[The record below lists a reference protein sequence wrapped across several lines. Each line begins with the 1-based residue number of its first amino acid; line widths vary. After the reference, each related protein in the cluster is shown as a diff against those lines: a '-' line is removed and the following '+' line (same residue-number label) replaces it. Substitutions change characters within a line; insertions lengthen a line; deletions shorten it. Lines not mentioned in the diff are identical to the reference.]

1 MTTLNTHKH
10 INGYRVAT
18 ALSLA
23 VLAFMPEP
31 ALAASL
37 SDTVK
42 DGLCIIVKA
51 LQGDVGKAI
60 ATIAVLILG
69 IGAFFGKVNWGIA
82 IMFAV
87 GIVAIFGAAEIAAE
101 FGDKQAVCGSGA

>member
-1 MTTLNTHKH
+1 MTSVIEKKAFY
-10 INGYRVAT
+10 YRVLT
-18 ALSLA
+18 ALALA
-23 VLAFMPEP
+23 VVALLPEA

-37 SDTVK
+37 ETTVS
-42 DGLCIIVKA
+42 DGLCIIVEA
-51 LQGDVGKAI
+51 LQGEVGKAI

-101 FGDKQAVCGSGA
+101 FADGSSSC